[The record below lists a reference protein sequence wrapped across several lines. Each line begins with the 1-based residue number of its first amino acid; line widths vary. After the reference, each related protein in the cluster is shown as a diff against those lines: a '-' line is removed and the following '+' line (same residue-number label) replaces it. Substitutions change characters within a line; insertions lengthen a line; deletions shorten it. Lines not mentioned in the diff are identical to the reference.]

1 MLPSLIKC
9 HNMEAVPFVHLSH
22 NTHLHSHANLSKSL
36 QLGEIMQ
43 DAQISQ
49 MIEQIMYICRISS
62 QVRI

>member
-49 MIEQIMYICRISS
+49 MIEQIM
-62 QVRI
+62 